1 MLQQGELKNHLQ
13 YSAYFFH
20 ALFPALPW
28 PTRRDGTSHL
38 LFDNLR
44 RRSIMR
50 RRRRRKEKERTSMRS
65 SSLPPKRPMLRQL
78 EQTGALCLDLTLEM
92 LGNNFERI

>member
-1 MLQQGELKNHLQ
+1 MTIFGKKN
-13 YSAYFFH
+13 FH

-38 LFDNLR
+38 LFDKLR
-44 RRSIMR
+44 RRSIIM
-50 RRRRRKEKERTSMRS
+50 RRRRKEKEMSRMKS
-65 SSLPPKRPMLRQL
+65 SSLPQKRPMLRQL
-78 EQTGALCLDLTLEM
+78 EQIRALCLDLTLEM